1 MADIL
6 EVPAVTV
13 RPDPTRP
20 GQGATDPL
28 PTRTV
33 PLPDEPGLDLLY
45 IQERQKADAAERND
59 RLVGRYLNDPLI
71 QATQAGIQAV
81 QQGAQAVKDTVQPA
95 LDQAGSTIAK
105 DVLPVVAD
113 DRFGMLGT
121 GVTTGG
127 VMTGNPALAV
137 TGLGMLGMMKVG
149 KGLLRQRFNVEEI
162 TQRAL
167 NPSPLAERV
176 TEAVNS
182 KTPVLTDEAA
192 QAEAQQLL
200 KSGGVTRSTLEGYAP
215 GTALLSAPQALAAQ
229 AVVTAESRAFIDIA
243 RQAVDTNDPQL
254 ADQALTVFSR
264 LLNPAANYA
273 GAVTTTA
280 QTLRVASSEDVK
292 AMNLILERLSKTSE
306 GMAPLDILKQ
316 LLADP
321 NVDPAKQG
329 KSLTQSFRNV
339 MTQAQEIAAQ
349 GDQAQAQLFLHELE
363 QTVAEEAQLSM
374 FPDDKAVKEAQK
386 VYKTVTEQHIVEANK
401 AAAEKA
407 DKDTFKLTPTGPHQ
421 PKAPQ
426 TNYIKEQ
433 DKAHLATIKEHQAQD
448 LRMSEG
454 TSVFSPK
461 REAFKLTPPP
471 GGARRPPKPKQ
482 LDLLNIIAKEPEP
495 EQLALEMAASIEHPE
510 LSKEFLSLI
519 KKTQKA
525 IESGS
530 KEDIGKVLAKI
541 QGHLTP
547 KAQGDAVAQPQR
559 LTAIEKKA
567 ISQFIVG
574 AKQKNMSDTDMLKAL
589 VLDPSLQPDA
599 LINAIN
605 NAKNPT
611 WRDAWQH
618 LLINAMLTPASDF
631 INFTATASMVPAHVA
646 ARSIA
651 ARTGKVAQ
659 MLGGK
664 AGVLVGEDEA
674 MIHGMYSSFWDSVKL
689 AGRVLKTYRPEIG
702 PAAVREEALK
712 DNPMTANAM
721 FGYSP
726 TARKLAGVSEAPTYD
741 SASYPVLSRAGAVSQ
756 AINFFGVAT
765 GLPGRLMLTGDQF
778 VQSMAMNGEMHAQ
791 VYRKSAEQA
800 VREGLSEKDFY
811 KSYRPL
817 WRSMQQRIPDDI
829 RAAGEEFSLE
839 VSLNKKLGPLGSQV
853 LGLREK
859 ANEFTGIGG
868 TIALPFFKTLVNS
881 AKATWEFSPLAPA
894 SSALGLVSKQ
904 FRDDMFGDDP
914 VKRDLAVGKWAF
926 GSMLMSSMVWAAFNG
941 RLTGRGPDSKALRDA
956 GYEAEGLPDSFVY
969 NTDTGERVQINRL
982 GVLSNLAGMAAD
994 AAEIWPIADD
1004 QTKAD
1009 IAQLLTT
1016 AYVGNLSF
1024 DFMLN
1029 SAQVVEALANGVK
1042 KKEDLVVL
1050 AKAVGGSM
1058 IPLSGTIRS
1067 MEKLLSDEPLL
1078 VKDARDTM
1086 DKILAR
1092 FPGYDSLAKQFGM
1105 DPVPVKRNQ
1114 FGDAVKQ
1121 PRSAYGTEWF
1131 NPMYISAPS
1140 TDPVMQRLATVEK
1153 ELKLEIGPPAMTTGK
1168 NNLPMTAQEYD
1179 KYQWLAGK
1187 RWRERASAIIDILE
1201 DKNTLDQVK
1210 RNLIETHLRLARQTA
1225 QRELLGSEPNLVDS
1239 LVQDTQTRY
1248 STLRTPKKTL
1258 REPLTLN
1265 PE

>member
-6 EVPAVTV
+6 EVQPVTV
-13 RPDPTRP
+13 RPDPKNP
-20 GQGATDPL
+20 GKGATDPL

-33 PLPDEPGLDLLY
+33 PLPDEPGLDMLFVHERKKADDAER
-45 IQERQKADAAERND
+45 QER
-59 RLVGRYLNDPLI
+59 LIGRYLNDQLI
-71 QATQAGIQAV
+71 QATQQGIEAV
-81 QQGAQAVKDTVQPA
+81 QQGAQAVGDAVKPA
-95 LDQAGSTIAK
+95 LDKAGKTVAD
-105 DVLPVVAD
+105 DVLPIVSD
-113 DRFGMLGT
+113 PRFEMLGT

-127 VMTGNPALAV
+127 AITGNPAAAL
-137 TGLGMLGMMKVG
+137 TGIGMIGMAKVG
-149 KGLLRQRFNVEEI
+149 KGLLRQRFNVEEVME
-162 TQRAL
+162 RAL
-167 NPSPLAERV
+167 SPSPLAERV
-176 TEAVNS
+176 SEAINTR
-182 KTPVLTDEAA
+182 TPVLKDEDAKT
-192 QAEAQQLL
+192 QAKKLV
-200 KSGGVTRSTLEGYAP
+200 KGGGVSLDTLANYAP
-215 GTALLSAPQALAAQ
+215 GTAALSAPQALAAQ
-229 AVVTAESRAFIDIA
+229 EVLTTAANDFRALGEAALASGDEQQIA
-243 RQAVDTNDPQL
+243 A
-254 ADQALTVFSR
+254 ALTAFDAMT
-264 LLNPAANYA
+264 NPMAGYA
-273 GAVTTTA
+273 GAATTTG
-280 QTLRVASSEDVK
+280 QTFRLLSSEQLK
-292 AMNLILERLSKTSE
+292 TMNLMFERASKTSAGMQPREILERILSVPAT
-306 GMAPLDILKQ
+306 
-316 LLADP
+316 P
-321 NVDPAKQG
+321 NEM
-329 KSLTQSFRNV
+329 
-339 MTQAQEIAAQ
+339 MT
-349 GDQAQAQLFLHELE
+349 
-363 QTVAEEAQLSM
+363 
-374 FPDDKAVKEAQK
+374 
-386 VYKTVTEQHIVEANK
+386 
-401 AAAEKA
+401 
-407 DKDTFKLTPTGPHQ
+407 
-421 PKAPQ
+421 
-426 TNYIKEQ
+426 
-433 DKAHLATIKEHQAQD
+433 
-448 LRMSEG
+448 
-454 TSVFSPK
+454 
-461 REAFKLTPPP
+461 
-471 GGARRPPKPKQ
+471 
-482 LDLLNIIAKEPEP
+482 
-495 EQLALEMAASIEHPE
+495 
-510 LSKEFLSLI
+510 
-519 KKTQKA
+519 
-525 IESGS
+525 
-530 KEDIGKVLAKI
+530 
-541 QGHLTP
+541 
-547 KAQGDAVAQPQR
+547 
-559 LTAIEKKA
+559 
-567 ISQFIVG
+567 
-574 AKQKNMSDTDMLKAL
+574 
-589 VLDPSLQPDA
+589 
-599 LINAIN
+599 AIN
-605 NAKNPT
+605 NTQNPT

-631 INFTATASMVPAHVA
+631 INFTATMSMIPAHVA
-646 ARSIA
+646 ARGVA

-674 MIHGMYSSFWDSVKL
+674 MIHGLYSSFWDSVKL
-689 AGRVLKTYRPEIG
+689 AGRVLKTARPEIG

-712 DNPMTANAM
+712 DNPITANAM

-726 TARKLAGVSEAPTYD
+726 TARKMAGVQQAPTYD
-741 SASYPVLSRAGAVSQ
+741 SASYPMLSRAGAVSQ

-778 VQSMAMNGEMHAQ
+778 VQSLAMNAEMHAQ
-791 VYRKSAEQA
+791 VYRKATEQA

-853 LGLREK
+853 LALREK

-868 TIALPFFKTLVNS
+868 TVALPFFKTLVNS

-904 FRDDMFGDDP
+904 FRDDMFGQDP

-926 GSMLMSSMVWAAFNG
+926 GSMLMSSMLWAAFNG

-1029 SAQVVEALANGVK
+1029 SAQVVQALANGVK

-1067 MEKLLSDEPLL
+1067 AEKLLSDEPLL

-1121 PRSAYGTEWF
+1121 PRSAFGTEWF

-1225 QRELLGSEPNLVDS
+1225 QRELLGSEPDLVDS

-1248 STLRTPKKTL
+1248 STLRTPKKTV
-1258 REPLTLN
+1258 RQPLTLN